1 VAQVVVADDL
11 ALAGARWIADRAPRS
26 IALSG
31 GGTPRPIYERLAG
44 SGLPWADIHFYFG
57 DERCV
62 PPDHPDSN
70 YRMAKAALFDR
81 APIPPE
87 NVHRME
93 AERPDREAAARAY
106 EAILPPALDLILLGM
121 GEDLHTASLFPGGAW
136 LRATGRRVIHVTGA
150 PKPPP
155 ERLSI
160 TPEVI
165 AAARDLLV
173 VASGAGKADQVARA
187 LDGPA
192 RPDLY
197 PIHLARRA
205 TWLLDAGAASQL
217 KLEEKS

>member
-1 VAQVVVADDL
+1 MAQLVIADDWVE
-11 ALAGARWIADRAPRS
+11 AGARWIAERAPRS
-26 IALSG
+26 IALAG
-31 GGTPRPIYERLAG
+31 GGTPRPIYERLATLD
-44 SGLPWADIHFYFG
+44 LPWAEMHFYFG

-62 PPDHPDSN
+62 PPDHPDAN
-70 YRMAKAALFDR
+70 YRMARAALFDR
-81 APIPPE
+81 APIPPG

-106 EAILPPALDLILLGM
+106 EAVLPPALDVIVLGM

-136 LRATGRRVIHVTGA
+136 LNATGRRVLYVADA

-165 AAARDLLV
+165 AAARALLV
-173 VASGAGKADQVARA
+173 VAAGAGKADQVARA
-187 LDGPA
+187 LTGPA
-192 RPDLY
+192 RPDRF

-205 TWLLDAGAASQL
+205 TWVLDRAAAA
-217 KLEEKS
+217 KLEETS